1 MKEESP
7 KAIFYALAANL
18 GIAIFK
24 YAAAAFTGS
33 GSMFA
38 EAIHSSADCGN
49 QLLLL
54 FVLREAR
61 KTVSALHPMGSGREI
76 NFYSLLVALLL
87 FFVGGAFS
95 VYEGVHRLIARE
107 PLQFAFVALA
117 VLGVSVVL
125 ESLSLW
131 GALKEIRK
139 THPDQSLWRWFRETR
154 ESDLLVVAGEDIA
167 ALFGLAIAFVAVLL
181 TMLTGNP
188 VYDALG
194 SVGVGFL
201 LMTIAWLVAREVKS
215 MLVGESAS
223 TGSAARDRS
232 ASARASRD
240 SRHHQYDHAAMGT
253 SRRRRGAG
261 GNDRLCE
268 RPCDGGCDQR
278 HRSRFAGGVS
288 ASALGVFRAG
298 RAAWLIAGH
307 TAAKGGIKRDWP
319 RSIPPFV
326 ISCRR
331 AALIRSRRPHAAHT
345 VLRGDGSRLR
355 SVSATAPQR
364 HRRGDAAWSRRR
376 SAR

>member
-18 GIAIFK
+18 GIAICK
-24 YAAAAFTGS
+24 YAAAVFTGS

-38 EAIHSSADCGN
+38 EAIHSTADCGN

-54 FVLREAR
+54 FGLREAR
-61 KTVSALHPMGSGREI
+61 KPVSALHPMGSGREV

-131 GALKEIRK
+131 GALKQIRK
-139 THPDQSLWRWFRETR
+139 TYPDKSLWRWFRETR

-181 TMLTGNP
+181 SMLTGNP

-194 SVGVGFL
+194 SVGVGLL

-223 TGSAARDRS
+223 P
-232 ASARASRD
+232 
-240 SRHHQYDHAAMGT
+240 
-253 SRRRRGAG
+253 
-261 GNDRLCE
+261 E
-268 RPCDGGCDQR
+268 
-278 HRSRFAGGVS
+278 V
-288 ASALGVFRAG
+288 
-298 RAAWLIAGH
+298 
-307 TAAKGGIKRDWP
+307 
-319 RSIPPFV
+319 
-326 ISCRR
+326 RR
-331 AALIRSRRPHAAHT
+331 AIEAHLRARPEIRGIINLITLQWGRHVVVAVQAEMIDYASSRTMVDAINVIEADLQAAF
-345 VLRGDGSRLR
+345 
-355 SVSATAPQR
+355 PQVR
-364 HRRGDAAWSRRR
+364 WVFFEPDVPRN
-376 SAR
+376 